1 MSPYQVDRTTWQ
13 ERSFIDQMANI
24 GSEVGRSL
32 EAKQVGKPDRSQQAM
47 LRALDLF
54 DATTEQLVRDHSPRT
69 KEVLRAK
76 EQFLIALTDSE
87 DHGMGADT
95 NSYFL
100 QFGQAARCRS

>member
-54 DATTEQLVRDHSPRT
+54 DATTEQLVRDHSPKT

-76 EQFLIALTDSE
+76 EVFLAAYIFDS
-87 DHGMGADT
+87 DSGAIEVLK
-95 NSYFL
+95 YFFEFSL
-100 QFGQAARCRS
+100 AARLHQ